1 MSRYLTIASQSSM
14 RFGDRKA
21 ASKAQPSKMGG
32 VTLNFIIVT
41 LICMVGFLYIY
52 EVNTLATKGFDI
64 KKAESELEQLKKENE
79 NLNIRATELKSMNKI
94 EEKTKDLNMVAPKDI
109 SYLNI
114 PGNVAMK

>member
-1 MSRYLTIASQSSM
+1 M
-14 RFGDRKA
+14 RFGDRKG
-21 ASKAQPSKMGG
+21 ASFAQPSKMGG
-32 VTLNFIIVT
+32 VTLNFVIVT

-52 EVNTLATKGFDI
+52 EVNNLATKGYDI
-64 KKAESELEQLKKENE
+64 KKFESELEQLKKDNE
-79 NLNIRATELKSMNKI
+79 NLNIRATELKSMNNI